1 MISVLIRNE
10 EQYKIVKDYNLDCI
24 YTDNLDLAKKYDLYY
39 EVPRFYNELTKL
51 PNKLLVNDTGLL
63 EEKEKKI
70 VTNYSLNV
78 ANLKAIS
85 LLTKCKVKK
94 ITLSLEV
101 TFDELAFMDVTNYP
115 VEVIIYGKVLDM
127 FIKSHPLIKDSNYEL
142 IDYQNNKYPIKVDE
156 EKHLSIYHYEPIN
169 NLDKISE
176 YEKLGVKYFRL
187 DFLDE
192 EPNQIKEILDKVI

>member
-39 EVPRFYNELTKL
+39 EVPRFYNELTNL